1 MFLWKAWESNN
12 VLINTLPHSIL
23 YGFVTISALK
33 GILNHDILSFVSK
46 TIDLSNYCMFLR
58 LWKAIHVQNMI
69 FRLHW
74 TWNYNIWCMYIV
86 KIWTNLSYLNNK
98 NASCFLGS
106 RFQTFGVGVESRQCK
121 LCVTFF
127 ANVNINYRL
136 PIKAYYRI
144 CTDRHIRIEII
155 HGSQNVFWDLT

>member
-1 MFLWKAWESNN
+1 MFSWKALESNTF
-12 VLINTLPHSIL
+12 LINTLPHSIL

-74 TWNYNIWCMYIV
+74 TWNYNIWCMYII

-98 NASCFLGS
+98 NAWCFPGS
-106 RFQTFGVGVESRQCK
+106 RFQTFGVGVDSRQWSRDINNYTNPQYTK
-121 LCVTFF
+121 LPLHRTEWSQQQR
-127 ANVNINYRL
+127 YL
-136 PIKAYYRI
+136 S
-144 CTDRHIRIEII
+144 II
-155 HGSQNVFWDLT
+155 TYQDEK

>member
-1 MFLWKAWESNN
+1 MS
-12 VLINTLPHSIL
+12 HSIL

-46 TIDLSNYCMFLR
+46 IIDLSNYCMFLR

-98 NASCFLGS
+98 NASCFPGS
-106 RFQTFGVGVESRQCK
+106 RFQTFGVGVESRQWLSSTAYGRNIIPPHICYSIIVQMIDF
-121 LCVTFF
+121 L
-127 ANVNINYRL
+127 VNCTSAPYI
-136 PIKAYYRI
+136 IKI
-144 CTDRHIRIEII
+144 CDFVKWRQYSKGT
-155 HGSQNVFWDLT
+155 